1 MNYKIECAKRIEFKF
16 FNFRIMNEEE
26 AYLRLAHSIRVYKLL
41 SSKPN
46 FHMTVYKTLF
56 KTYQLFIAFLCKPIF
71 SVEGHKEVN
80 KVICLH
86 Y

>member
-1 MNYKIECAKRIEFKF
+1 MNYKIECAKRIEFKIF
-16 FNFRIMNEEE
+16 YFGIINKEK
-26 AYLRLAHSIRVYKLL
+26 AYLPLVHSIRVYKLL
-41 SSKPN
+41 SSEPN
-46 FHMTVYKTLF
+46 FRMTVYKTLF